1 MNLNGLMKDFDAL
14 LVPVTY
20 LSYWGEL
27 ENKDIHN
34 IEFIHVLKVQWL
46 IYLIFIQM
54 WVGWVEMCMVPFQ
67 RPS

>member
-1 MNLNGLMKDFDAL
+1 MNSDGLIKDVDAL
-14 LVPVTY
+14 LVPIAY

-27 ENKDIHN
+27 ENKDMHN
-34 IEFIHVLKVQWL
+34 IEFIYVFKVQWL

-67 RPS
+67 WAS